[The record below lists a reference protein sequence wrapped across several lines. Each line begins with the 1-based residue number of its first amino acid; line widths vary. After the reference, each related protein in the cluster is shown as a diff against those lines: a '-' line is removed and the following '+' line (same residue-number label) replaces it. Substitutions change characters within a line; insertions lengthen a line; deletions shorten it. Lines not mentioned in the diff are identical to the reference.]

1 MSRFSGE
8 WRLACVRP
16 TEASMA
22 VMISV
27 LNREG
32 LSSILSA
39 SSPSQPPPASIP
51 PMLFVPGCTSCVFR
65 GWGLEAAWDEED
77 AVEHRFNL
85 FLDVVEM
92 WKAFRC

>member
-1 MSRFSGE
+1 MSMWSGKG
-8 WRLACVRP
+8 RLACIRT

-22 VMISV
+22 VMLSM

-51 PMLFVPGCTSCVFR
+51 PMLFVPGPHILCLQRPGT
-65 GWGLEAAWDEED
+65 EDWDEED
-77 AVEHRFNL
+77 VVEHRFNL
-85 FLDVVEM
+85 LLDAVETRN
-92 WKAFRC
+92 AFCG